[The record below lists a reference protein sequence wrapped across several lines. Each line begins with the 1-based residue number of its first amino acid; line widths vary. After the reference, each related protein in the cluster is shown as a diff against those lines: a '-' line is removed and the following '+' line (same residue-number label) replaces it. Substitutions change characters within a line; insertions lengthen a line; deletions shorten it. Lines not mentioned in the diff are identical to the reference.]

1 MQFDE
6 RDTPA
11 TTPTASPS
19 PSPATTTGTAWTPAS
34 PAPRRSQEP
43 GKPRRS
49 QSQHPVAPRQSTPSR
64 GQQEP
69 GESQPPEDERQSQ
82 HPAEAERTQG
92 QQEAPALPSPGNRER
107 LRPCRASAQP
117 NTRASTQQPAPR
129 EPTIW
134 RGREGEKRE
143 GAHRKSQHKSA
154 AHHLHPMRP
163 PPRRSTHAA
172 SRPSIPGQTA
182 SPGERPAPGNS
193 IPLLWSMRNYP

>member
-11 TTPTASPS
+11 TTPTACPS

-49 QSQHPVAPRQSTPSR
+49 QSQHPAAPRQSTPSR

-69 GESQPPEDERQSQ
+69 GESQPPEDARQSQ
-82 HPAEAERTQG
+82 HPAEAERMQG

-117 NTRASTQQPAPR
+117 NTRASPTACTQGADDLER
-129 EPTIW
+129 E
-134 RGREGEKRE
+134 RGGEGRREGERTE
-143 GAHRKSQHKSA
+143 NHSIRA
-154 AHHLHPMRP
+154 P
-163 PPRRSTHAA
+163 PTTCTR
-172 SRPSIPGQTA
+172 
-182 SPGERPAPGNS
+182 
-193 IPLLWSMRNYP
+193 

>member
-11 TTPTASPS
+11 TTPTACPS

-34 PAPRRSQEP
+34 PAPRRRAWSQGSP
-43 GKPRRS
+43 GGAR
-49 QSQHPVAPRQSTPSR
+49 AST
-64 GQQEP
+64 Q
-69 GESQPPEDERQSQ
+69 QPPGIQR
-82 HPAEAERTQG
+82 PAEASRNQGRASRQRTKG
-92 QQEAPALPSPGNRER
+92 KASTQQRRRGRKASRGAPALPSPGNRER

-117 NTRASTQQPAPR
+117 NTRASPTACTQGADDLER
-129 EPTIW
+129 E
-134 RGREGEKRE
+134 RGGE

-193 IPLLWSMRNYP
+193 IPLLWSMQNCP